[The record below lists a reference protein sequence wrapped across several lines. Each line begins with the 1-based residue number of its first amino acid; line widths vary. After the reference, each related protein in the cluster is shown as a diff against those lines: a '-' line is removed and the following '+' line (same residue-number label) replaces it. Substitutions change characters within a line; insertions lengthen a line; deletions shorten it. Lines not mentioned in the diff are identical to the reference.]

1 LLQIRIDKSFKKDI
15 QRDKISGDYSENDFE
30 LLKSIINLLQNQQN
44 IDPMYKRRSL
54 KGNMKDFESIHVKND
69 WLLIFKID
77 EKYLN
82 LVMLGKH
89 TQVYKI
95 FK

>member
-1 LLQIRIDKSFKKDI
+1 
-15 QRDKISGDYSENDFE
+15 
-30 LLKSIINLLQNQQN
+30 
-44 IDPMYKRRSL
+44 
-54 KGNMKDFESIHVKND
+54 MKDFESIHVKND
-69 WLLIFKID
+69 WLLIFKVD

-89 TQVYKI
+89 TQVYKK